1 MSQENVGIVR
11 RAFEILEDGRRHGDP
26 GAAFDRAVVEGL
38 IASDLDWGAGRRAG
52 AGVPGM
58 GDGVGREGWLDLLRT
73 FTEDFEDYQSE
84 PEQIT
89 DAGGDQVVMVIRSD
103 GTGRGSGAHV
113 EMRTGMVCTLT
124 KGRTVRVNIF
134 LRTGRRNASR
144 RAHRLTAYAA
154 VAA

>member
-1 MSQENVGIVR
+1 
-11 RAFEILEDGRRHGDP
+11 
-26 GAAFDRAVVEGL
+26 
-38 IASDLDWGAGRRAG
+38 
-52 AGVPGM
+52 M

-89 DAGGDQVVMVIRSD
+89 DAGGDQVVMVIRSA
-103 GTGRGSGAHV
+103 GTGRGSRAHV

-134 LRTGRRNASR
+134 VEPADAMRAAGLTG
-144 RAHRLTAYAA
+144 
-154 VAA
+154 